1 MSKITNKRFLAG
13 IGAVLLTVLFIIPS
27 GNSRVES
34 LLIPDAHA
42 GFFNKDLELFDEVI
56 DLIADKYVY
65 PPDFK
70 RLFSA
75 AIDEMLVTAGQDR
88 LNVRKTSTG
97 QMIKGNKYE
106 VQYNLNYDQAHDLA
120 SFKKV
125 YHFLLDE
132 SNGKYS
138 KEELETAAV
147 IGIMNSLDPYSQF
160 LNKSSFDKSMRDTE
174 GKYGGLGMIV
184 TQKDA
189 QLMVVKTMKNGPA
202 RRAGILPNDIFTKV
216 NGRDVKDMKIHD
228 LAEIL
233 RGYPNT
239 KVTLSLKR
247 PVEDGVHTYTLTR
260 EIISI
265 ETVEYQTLDKG
276 IGYIKINSFS
286 KQTND
291 QLKDS
296 LAQAKVDGVK
306 AFILDL
312 RGNPGGLLNQSVKVA
327 SHFLYRSRMIVY
339 TQGRKKSDYKEYRAQ
354 YKNSLLHM
362 PVVILINRHSASA
375 SEIVAGALR
384 DSGKALIIGENSY
397 GKGSVQ
403 TIFRISNGSGLR
415 LTTSKYF
422 TPSGIDITEHGIVP
436 EIKIVKEISPADT
449 IGPESIILGEKG
461 LKTPSIRLQTADLE
475 KFFKEIDNRKAK
487 KTTGIKQVEDGI
499 QMKNDIN
506 LRFAH
511 MLLNNLT
518 VANKKQTL
526 DKAKEIAANIH
537 Y

>member
-1 MSKITNKRFLAG
+1 MAKTINKRFLGG
-13 IGAVLLTVLFIIPS
+13 ITVILFTILLVLPS
-27 GNSRVES
+27 VNSRVEN

-65 PPDFK
+65 SPDFK

-75 AIDEMLVTAGQDR
+75 AIDEMLVAADHDR
-88 LNVRKTSTG
+88 FNVRKTSTG
-97 QMIKGNKYE
+97 QIIKANKHQ

-132 SNGKYS
+132 SHGRYT
-138 KEELETAAV
+138 KEQLETAAV
-147 IGIMNSLDPYSQF
+147 IGIMNSLDPYSQY
-160 LNKSSFDKSMRDTE
+160 LDKSSFDKSMRDTE

-184 TQKDA
+184 TQKDD

-202 RRAGILPNDIFTKV
+202 QRAGILSNDIFVKV
-216 NGRDVKDMKIHD
+216 NGRNVKGMQIHD
-228 LAEIL
+228 LAEVL

-239 KVTLSLKR
+239 KVTISLKR
-247 PVEDGVHTYTLTR
+247 PIENGSRTYTLTR

-291 QLKDS
+291 QLKES

-327 SHFLYRSRMIVY
+327 SHFLYRNRMIVY
-339 TQGRKKSDYKEYRAQ
+339 TQGRRKSDYKEYRAQ

-362 PVVILINRHSASA
+362 PIVVLINRHSASA

-436 EIKIVKEISPADT
+436 EIKIVKEIVKGEA
-449 IGPESIILGEKG
+449 IGPESIIQGEKG
-461 LKTPSIRLQTADLE
+461 LRTPSIQLQEADLE
-475 KFFKEIDNRKAK
+475 KFFKEIDT
-487 KTTGIKQVEDGI
+487 KTVKEPTQVKQVER
-499 QMKNDIN
+499 MENDIN

-518 VANKKQTL
+518 IANKKQTL
-526 DKAKEIAANIH
+526 DKAREIAANIH

>member
-1 MSKITNKRFLAG
+1 MSKTIHKRFLGG
-13 IGAVLLTVLFIIPS
+13 IGVVLLTVLFVFPS
-27 GNSRVES
+27 GNSWMENPLVPE
-34 LLIPDAHA
+34 AHA

-88 LNVRKTSTG
+88 LNVRKTSAG
-97 QMIKGNKYE
+97 QMIQGKKYQ
-106 VQYNLNYDQAHDLA
+106 VQYDLNYDQAHDLA

-125 YHFLLDE
+125 YYFLLDE
-132 SNGKYS
+132 SNEKYT

-160 LNKSSFDKSMRDTE
+160 LDKSSFDKSMRDTE

-184 TQKDA
+184 TQKDE

-202 RRAGILPNDIFTKV
+202 HRAGILPNDIFVKV
-216 NGRDVKDMKIHD
+216 NGQDVKGMQIHD
-228 LAEIL
+228 LAEVL

-239 KVTLSLKR
+239 RVTLSLKR
-247 PVEDGVHTYTLTR
+247 PVEKDSQTYTLTR

-265 ETVEYQTLDKG
+265 ETVEYQTLDQG

-327 SHFLYRSRMIVY
+327 SHFLYRNRMIVY

-436 EIKIVKEISPADT
+436 EIKIVKDIEPGES
-449 IGPESIILGEKG
+449 IGPESIIQGEKG
-461 LKTPSIRLQTADLE
+461 LKTPSIRLRETDLE
-475 KFFKEIDNRKAK
+475 KFFKEIDAK
-487 KTTGIKQVEDGI
+487 TQKKPTLVKKGASLEQDG
-499 QMKNDIN
+499 KDIN

-518 VANKKQTL
+518 IANKKQTL
-526 DKAKEIAANIH
+526 DKAREIAANIH

>member
-1 MSKITNKRFLAG
+1 MSRIINKRLLG
-13 IGAVLLTVLFIIPS
+13 CIGAFLLTVLFVIPS
-27 GNSRVES
+27 GNSRVENV
-34 LLIPDAHA
+34 LIPDAHA

-65 PPDFK
+65 PPNFK
-70 RLFSA
+70 RLFAA
-75 AIDEMLVTAGQDR
+75 AIDEMLATAGQDR
-88 LNVRKTSTG
+88 LNVVKTSTG

-106 VQYNLNYDQAHDLA
+106 IQYNLNYDQAHDLA
-120 SFKKV
+120 SFKRV
-125 YHFLLDE
+125 YYFLLDE
-132 SNGKYS
+132 SNEKYS

-160 LNKSSFDKSMRDTE
+160 LDKSSFDKSMRDTE

-184 TQKDA
+184 TQKDG
-189 QLMVVKTMKNGPA
+189 QLMVVRTMKNGPA
-202 RRAGILPNDIFTKV
+202 HRAGILPNDIFSRV
-216 NGRDVKDMKIHD
+216 NGRELTGMEIHD

-239 KVTLSLKR
+239 KVTMSLKR
-247 PVEDGVHTYTLTR
+247 PLETEVRTYTLTR

-327 SHFLYRSRMIVY
+327 SHFLYRNRMIVY
-339 TQGRKKSDYKEYRAQ
+339 TQGRKKSDYKEYRAK

-436 EIKIVKEISPADT
+436 EIKIVKEISPEDT

-461 LKTPSIRLQTADLE
+461 LRTPSIRLQTADLE
-475 KFFKEIDNRKAK
+475 KFFKDIDGKDTAK
-487 KTTGIKQVEDGI
+487 PVRVEQAGVEMTT
-499 QMKNDIN
+499 DIN

-511 MLLNNLT
+511 MLLDNLT
-518 VANKKQTL
+518 IANKKQTL
-526 DKAKEIAANIH
+526 DKAREIAANIH

>member
-1 MSKITNKRFLAG
+1 MSKAINKRFLVG
-13 IGAVLLTVLFIIPS
+13 IGVVFLTVLFVFPS
-27 GNSRVES
+27 GNSGREN

-88 LNVRKTSTG
+88 LNVKRTSTG
-97 QMIKGNKYE
+97 QIIKGSKYE
-106 VQYNLNYDQAHDLA
+106 VQYDLNYDQAHDVA

-125 YHFLLDE
+125 YYFLLDE
-132 SNGKYS
+132 SNEKYT

-147 IGIMNSLDPYSQF
+147 VGIMNSLDPYSQY
-160 LNKSSFDKSMRDTE
+160 LDKSSFDKSMRDTE

-184 TQKDA
+184 TQKDD

-202 RRAGILPNDIFTKV
+202 HRAGILPNDIFAKV
-216 NGRDVKDMKIHD
+216 NGRIVKDMEIHD

-247 PVEDGVHTYTLTR
+247 PVENGVRTYTLTR

-327 SHFLYRSRMIVY
+327 THFLYRSLMFVY

-436 EIKIVKEISPADT
+436 EIKILKEVSPGEA
-449 IGPESIILGEKG
+449 IGPESIIQGKKG
-461 LKTPSIRLQTADLE
+461 LRTPSIRLKEADLE
-475 KFFKEIDNRKAK
+475 KYFLELDSKKAK
-487 KTTGIKQVEDGI
+487 GPAKVKQVEQVV
-499 QMKNDIN
+499 QMGNDLN

-518 VANKKQTL
+518 IANKKQTL
-526 DKAKEIAANIH
+526 DKAREIAANIH